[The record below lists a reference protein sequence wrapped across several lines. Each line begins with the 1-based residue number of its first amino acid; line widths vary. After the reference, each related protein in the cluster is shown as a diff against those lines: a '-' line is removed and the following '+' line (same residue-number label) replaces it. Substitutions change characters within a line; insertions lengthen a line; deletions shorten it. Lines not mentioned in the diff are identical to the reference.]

1 MASSPLLGKDP
12 LPGQAPVIANPGIET
27 GSVSGGEPMSL
38 LEKHSYGKKNP
49 ELVYVAI

>member
-12 LPGQAPVIANPGIET
+12 LAGQAPVVANPGTET

-38 LEKHSYGKKNP
+38 LEKHSYGKKILN
-49 ELVYVAI
+49 

>member
-1 MASSPLLGKDP
+1 MASIPLLGKYS
-12 LPGQAPVIANPGIET
+12 LSGQAPVIANPGTET

-38 LEKHSYGKKNP
+38 LEKHSYGNKNP